1 MENENLLIFHLSGK
15 IYALQ
20 KLVGIDPKLL
30 YSFSIFLECVV
41 FIFHILPNTFIFSGS
56 ISLTKII

>member
-30 YSFSIFLECVV
+30 
-41 FIFHILPNTFIFSGS
+41 
-56 ISLTKII
+56 